1 MPDEMPEFDKPENI
15 PLVVPDNT
23 PILCIATTKA
33 GEPCPMH
40 PLKGEKYCLGH
51 AKSIAPELRDKWRN
65 TPKLVSRQMGRPCRA
80 KYKTREEILEIL
92 SKRLD
97 LWMEKFGGVLTEGI
111 DDAICN
117 LARTYAAVA
126 KVEIGEGIEVR
137 GWRMKG
143 TA

>member
-1 MPDEMPEFDKPENI
+1 MSDEMPEFDKPENI
-15 PLVVPDNT
+15 PLVVPDLT

-33 GEPCPMH
+33 GEPCPMR

-51 AKSIAPELRDKWRN
+51 AKSISPELRDKWRKK
-65 TPKLVSRQMGRPCRA
+65 PHLVSRQMGRPCKAR
-80 KYKTREEILEIL
+80 YKSREEILEIL

-97 LWMEKFGGVLTEGI
+97 LWVSKFGEAINGEVDE
-111 DDAICN
+111 AICN

-126 KVEIGEGIEVR
+126 KVEVAEGAEVR